1 MNRIFKVIWNKTTQR
16 TEVVSELARGMAKSS
31 SSSVVNT
38 TKLVKPVLKLSLL
51 SICLGYPTLAMAET
65 NTDDGRF
72 GLNRSTGRLYLDK
85 NKAHQHDG
93 LKIFWLLI

>member
-51 SICLGYPTLAMAET
+51 SICLGYPQHWQWQRQIPMM
-65 NTDDGRF
+65 GV
-72 GLNRSTGRLYLDK
+72 LD
-85 NKAHQHDG
+85 
-93 LKIFWLLI
+93 

>member
-16 TEVVSELARGMAKSS
+16 MEVVSELAKGMAKSS

-51 SICLGYPTLAMAET
+51 SICLCYPTWVMA
-65 NTDDGRF
+65 
-72 GLNRSTGRLYLDK
+72 
-85 NKAHQHDG
+85 
-93 LKIFWLLI
+93 